1 MATREIIR
9 MGNPIL
15 ATMAQ
20 PIQPDDVATL
30 PDVIQDMIDTMR
42 AANGVG
48 LAAPQIGLSM
58 RLIVFE
64 IPKNRQTAGDTNTPT
79 SPQVL
84 INPRITHF
92 DDEMELG
99 WEGCLSIPGLKER
112 FRGTLRSHMM
122 PLTLKG
128 IG

>member
-1 MATREIIR
+1 

-30 PDVIQDMIDTMR
+30 PNVIQDMIDTMR

-64 IPKNRQTAGDTNTPT
+64 IPKNRQTDGDTNTPT

-84 INPRITHF
+84 INPRITYF
-92 DDEMELG
+92 DDEMELA
-99 WEGCLSIPGLKER
+99 WEGCLSIPGLKGEVPR
-112 FRGTLRSHMM
+112 HSSVT
-122 PLTLKG
+122 
-128 IG
+128 

>member
-1 MATREIIR
+1 MATRKIIR

-15 ATMAQ
+15 ATIAQ
-20 PIQPDDVATL
+20 PIQPDDAASL

-64 IPKNRQTAGDTNTPT
+64 IPRGIDKQPVIQTFPRHHKCSSIQKSRILMTRWNSVGKAVYQF
-79 SPQVL
+79 QV
-84 INPRITHF
+84 
-92 DDEMELG
+92 
-99 WEGCLSIPGLKER
+99 
-112 FRGTLRSHMM
+112 
-122 PLTLKG
+122 
-128 IG
+128 

>member
-30 PDVIQDMIDTMR
+30 PDVIQDMIDKMR
-42 AANGVG
+42 AA
-48 LAAPQIGLSM
+48 
-58 RLIVFE
+58 
-64 IPKNRQTAGDTNTPT
+64 
-79 SPQVL
+79 
-84 INPRITHF
+84 
-92 DDEMELG
+92 
-99 WEGCLSIPGLKER
+99 KER

-122 PLTLKG
+122 PLMLKG

>member
-64 IPKNRQTAGDTNTPT
+64 IPKKLNEEWNSIGVKASKKAEKHEKIYINENAG
-79 SPQVL
+79 
-84 INPRITHF
+84 NP
-92 DDEMELG
+92 
-99 WEGCLSIPGLKER
+99 KE
-112 FRGTLRSHMM
+112 
-122 PLTLKG
+122 K
-128 IG
+128 

>member
-64 IPKNRQTAGDTNTPT
+64 IPNNRQTDVDTNTPT
-79 SPQVL
+79 SPQML
-84 INPRITHF
+84 INPRITYF
-92 DDEMELG
+92 YDEMELA
-99 WEGCLSIPGLKER
+99 
-112 FRGTLRSHMM
+112 
-122 PLTLKG
+122 
-128 IG
+128 